1 LLASSVA
8 IAVTPYSYSR
18 RLRTNGE
25 QKQNK
30 NKKLVTVTHLI
41 YELTIF
47 KQPLKK
53 VNIIPPIILALLIN
67 IVMNTLAPVVP
78 PGMKDKK

>member
-1 LLASSVA
+1 MCMNTSISSVLVRVTSISSVA
-8 IAVTPYSYSR
+8 KT
-18 RLRTNGE
+18 
-25 QKQNK
+25 
-30 NKKLVTVTHLI
+30 NKKLVTTVTHLI

-47 KQPLKK
+47 KQLLKK

-67 IVMNTLAPVVP
+67 IVMNTFAPVVP